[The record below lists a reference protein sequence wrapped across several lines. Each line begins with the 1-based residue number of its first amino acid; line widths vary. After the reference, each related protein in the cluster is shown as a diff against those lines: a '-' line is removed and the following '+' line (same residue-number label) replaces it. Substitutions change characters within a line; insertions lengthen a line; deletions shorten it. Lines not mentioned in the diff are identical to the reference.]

1 MPSRPD
7 GSVRVGNVLD
17 MTVESDGIADVDT
30 GNFPRLDVKIG
41 PANGKSS
48 AYALPVKPWIRGFKL
63 LSRV

>member
-1 MPSRPD
+1 
-7 GSVRVGNVLD
+7 